1 MVLLALSALAARAEP
16 DCEEDFH
23 VCKDDCV
30 VEFGGSTQ
38 VKAKKALAKCLEQC
52 HEKDTRCTELVMETK
67 SNGLEDGALDH
78 SPSSR
83 DVDEH
88 GLPTRTSGS
97 GRDAVK
103 PDPADRPE
111 KLRKPEPVEKVDKPG
126 GSPRDDDK
134 PEPKEP
140 PAKKPAEPA
149 KDSAEPQ
156 VIRLEPKREKEDDLR
171 DDKPRPAQKPT
182 KVESRPAKAPD
193 EKPRPKKDDDDDL
206 RNY

>member
-1 MVLLALSALAARAEP
+1 LPLLLVVTAFAARAEP
-16 DCEEDFH
+16 DCEEAFH

-38 VKAKKALAKCLEQC
+38 VKAKKSLAKCMEQC
-52 HEKDTRCTELVMETK
+52 HEKDTLCTELVMETK
-67 SNGLEDGALDH
+67 SNNLEDGSLDH

-97 GRDAVK
+97 ARDAVK
-103 PDPADRPE
+103 PDEAQKAAPPE
-111 KLRKPEPVEKVDKPG
+111 KAAKAEKPERVEKPSPHDEKPA
-126 GSPRDDDK
+126 
-134 PEPKEP
+134 PKEP
-140 PAKKPAEPA
+140 SAPPEK
-149 KDSAEPQ
+149 AEPQ

-171 DDKPRPAQKPT
+171 DDKPRPEQKPG
-182 KVESRPAKAPD
+182 KVEARPAAPPKAPA